1 MMQRSRQGQTRGPGQ
16 EGIGLGQQ
24 GPLAAE
30 PEGHSLTCRP
40 WTPGEEIL
48 WPQEFVF

>member
-1 MMQRSRQGQTRGPGQ
+1 MQRSRQGQTRGPGQ

-40 WTPGEEIL
+40 WTPGEEVL